1 MNTEE
6 RIARLEGFMN
16 KFEEERIRSEERTRI
31 EIELAEARLKKMR
44 RMWEFFKV
52 VLRLQ

>member
-31 EIELAEARLKKMR
+31 EIDRAKKSSPCRLLYSSYSPD
-44 RMWEFFKV
+44 V
-52 VLRLQ
+52 G